1 MIFRGFQGGFFLRK
15 SYMWF
20 KSMNRFRFQGLIILI
35 LFSFPFS
42 YNTIEQVFNSI
53 FSVFQYYA
61 LYFRPHKSI
70 PWNLPITTMNPFNK
84 ISEFMPSQNY
94 FSDDYDR
101 EKKLRYD
108 IEKLKID
115 TYKLIHNVDIIR
127 TSGFV
132 HHPSRE
138 TNCIVEGEIYRSEQ
152 DKIVESMRVMM
163 AEFGVRKGIWQNL
176 NDAFRKN
183 DEIKKKRMQLEIRR

>member
-1 MIFRGFQGGFFLRK
+1 
-15 SYMWF
+15 
-20 KSMNRFRFQGLIILI
+20 
-35 LFSFPFS
+35 
-42 YNTIEQVFNSI
+42 
-53 FSVFQYYA
+53 
-61 LYFRPHKSI
+61 
-70 PWNLPITTMNPFNK
+70 MNPFNK

-94 FSDDYDR
+94 FSKDFDK
-101 EKKLRYD
+101 EKQLRYD
-108 IEKLKID
+108 IEMLKIE

-132 HHPSRE
+132 NHPSRE
-138 TNCIVEGEIYRSEQ
+138 TNSILEGEIYKSEQ

-163 AEFGVRKGIWQNL
+163 AEFGVRKGIWENL